1 MTIGERIKSIRESKN
16 IGQTELANATGISK
30 QSIYK
35 YENNIITNIPSDKIE
50 AISSYLCVSPA
61 TLMGWDNE
69 AGSSSHDTI
78 RLDAD
83 ELEFL
88 REIRERPEMKIMFS
102 VTKNATKEDLM
113 KAVKIVEALK
123 AAEEG
128 GTDAM

>member
-1 MTIGERIKSIRESKN
+1 MTIGERIKSIREAKN

-61 TLMGWDNE
+61 ALMGWDE
-69 AGSSSHDTI
+69 GFGSISPETI

-113 KAVKIVEALK
+113 KAVKIIEALK